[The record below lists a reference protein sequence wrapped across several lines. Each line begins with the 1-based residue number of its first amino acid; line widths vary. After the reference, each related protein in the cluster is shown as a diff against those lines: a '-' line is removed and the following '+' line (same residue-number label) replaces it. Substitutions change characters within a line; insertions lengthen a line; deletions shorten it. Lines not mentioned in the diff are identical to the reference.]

1 MVMGGLNVEN
11 IFSSILMPTS
21 SHRFTALLGTSEQL
35 PTLCVFGHLYCKT
48 TPCFN
53 FEKDLIAVEYGPYIR
68 GSHRFPAREH
78 PAHYLVITSLESA
91 SVALE

>member
-35 PTLCVFGHLYCKT
+35 PTLCVFGQPRVLILRKT
-48 TPCFN
+48 
-53 FEKDLIAVEYGPYIR
+53 
-68 GSHRFPAREH
+68 
-78 PAHYLVITSLESA
+78 
-91 SVALE
+91 